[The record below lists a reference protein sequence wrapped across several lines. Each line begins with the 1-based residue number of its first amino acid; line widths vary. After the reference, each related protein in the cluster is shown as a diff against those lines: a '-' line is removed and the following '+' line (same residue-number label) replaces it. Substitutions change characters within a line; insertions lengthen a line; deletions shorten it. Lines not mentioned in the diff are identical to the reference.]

1 MSFAS
6 PVLLWGLLLVPALL
20 LAYLLVQRRRIKYA
34 ARFTNL
40 DLLANVVDASP
51 GRRRHVPALLAL
63 AALAALLVA
72 VARPQA
78 VVAVPR
84 EEATVVL
91 TMDGSA
97 SMNAT
102 DVAPTRLDAAKSA
115 ASTFLDELPERF
127 RVGLVSFSDAVKV
140 LEEPTDGIQGEVGTA
155 IGEAI
160 RESVALAPRDE
171 NGELTRDTLFAVLLL
186 SDGANTSGVEP
197 SVAVDEVKEAG
208 VPIYTIALGTEA
220 GTVDIP
226 NAFGDVQTIEVPPDP
241 ETLRQIAEERP
252 LGRFG
257 IEAWSAHD
265 LRRTVLTNMAKLGVT
280 PHTIAHVAN
289 HRSIT
294 KSGVTFAHYVQ
305 HSYEGEK
312 RGALDLWAEHL
323 TAIIGKGAAKVIA
336 MGRGRR

>member
-6 PVLLWGLLLVPALL
+6 PILLWGLLLVPALL

-51 GRRRHVPALLAL
+51 GRRRHVPAVLVL

-102 DVAPTRLDAAKSA
+102 DVPPTRLDAAKSA

-127 RVGLVSFSDAVKV
+127 RVGVVSFSDAVKV
-140 LEEPTDGIQGEVGTA
+140 LEEPTDDRETVRTSTEHVGEDEQAPDRVRFRAIHAGRREQRGREAGEIVGTKERGA
-155 IGEAI
+155 TGNELRLVIG
-160 RESVALAPRDE
+160 
-171 NGELTRDTLFAVLLL
+171 
-186 SDGANTSGVEP
+186 
-197 SVAVDEVKEAG
+197 
-208 VPIYTIALGTEA
+208 
-220 GTVDIP
+220 
-226 NAFGDVQTIEVPPDP
+226 
-241 ETLRQIAEERP
+241 
-252 LGRFG
+252 
-257 IEAWSAHD
+257 
-265 LRRTVLTNMAKLGVT
+265 GVT
-280 PHTIAHVAN
+280 PP
-289 HRSIT
+289 SDP
-294 KSGVTFAHYVQ
+294 S
-305 HSYEGEK
+305 
-312 RGALDLWAEHL
+312 RG
-323 TAIIGKGAAKVIA
+323 
-336 MGRGRR
+336 